1 MGDPP
6 GRGTSGECGY
16 GLWGLRRRGAR
27 ECAPLQ
33 PRPPRTVALLV
44 PLVYSRGKW
53 GTRLA
58 QMLERRLL
66 FSHILPI
73 NGLCFYGLCRP
84 HLRPL

>member
-1 MGDPP
+1 MGASL

-16 GLWGLRRRGAR
+16 GSWGLRRRGAR
-27 ECAPLQ
+27 ECVPLQ

-58 QMLERRLL
+58 QMLVRRSR
-66 FSHILPI
+66 FPQASPI
-73 NGLCFYGLCRP
+73 NGRCSYESLY
-84 HLRPL
+84 

>member
-1 MGDPP
+1 MGDPL

-27 ECAPLQ
+27 ECVPLQ
-33 PRPPRTVALLV
+33 PRPPRTAALFNSLLV

-58 QMLERRLL
+58 QMLVRRSL
-66 FSHILPI
+66 FPQASPI
-73 NGLCFYGLCRP
+73 NGRC
-84 HLRPL
+84 